1 MTPPAIHQALRRTG
15 YRLGRSKLRVGSPD
29 PEYQA
34 KRKQLTE
41 LASLR
46 KRDTSSE
53 ATALIVPDPQLRRLD
68 LPEESQKGS
77 SPVFL

>member
-1 MTPPAIHQALRRTG
+1 MTISVTPPAIHQALRRTG
-15 YRLGRSKLRVGSPD
+15 YLGRSKLRVGSPD

-46 KRDTSSE
+46 KRDT
-53 ATALIVPDPQLRRLD
+53 
-68 LPEESQKGS
+68 
-77 SPVFL
+77 